1 MATLYIKVKL
11 LPEEDYRADA
21 DEIYAGDLFSGH
33 ASDRVRMMSETEEDN
48 VTGRVTIRDS

>member
-48 VTGRVTIRDS
+48 VKYIAVLP